1 LSAWG
6 QKVRPDILEYL
17 LFGPIKIKEENNEM
31 LGTIIGSIIGFIIIV
46 VLLALIIHTV
56 RPTSR
61 GLIERFGRYNRFAN
75 PGIVFL
81 IPFIEQLVRVNVTE
95 NMIDAG
101 LQEIITSDSLN
112 AQVDAQVYFKVRS
125 DEESVKASQYNVFN
139 YMVQIVALA
148 RTTLRNIIGTMSLK
162 EANSERGRI
171 NSSLYG
177 NLANETKNWGLE
189 IVRTELKEI
198 NPPSDVQETM
208 NKVVKASNEK
218 IAAIDFA
225 TARETQADGERRA
238 AIKVAEGQK
247 QAAILQ
253 AEGQKQA
260 KIVVAEGEAQ
270 AIKLVNESAD
280 AYFVGNA
287 QLLRKLQAVEQS
299 LTNNTK
305 VIVPTDSTLVNVIGG
320 LAGMEK

>member
-1 LSAWG
+1 MAG
-6 QKVRPDILEYL
+6 
-17 LFGPIKIKEENNEM
+17 
-31 LGTIIGSIIGFIIIV
+31 IIVGSILGFIVIFI
-46 VLLALIIHTV
+46 LLPRSIRTV

-81 IPFIEQLVRVNVTE
+81 VPFIERLIRVNITE

-112 AQVDAQVYFKVRS
+112 AQVDAQVYFKVRP
-125 DEESVKASQYNVFN
+125 DEESVKASQYSVFN

-162 EANSERGRI
+162 DANSERGKI
-171 NSSLYG
+171 NSSLYN
-177 NLANETKNWGLE
+177 NLATETKSWGLE

-198 NPPSDVQETM
+198 NPPADVQETM

-218 IAAIDFA
+218 VAAIDFA

-238 AIKVAEGQK
+238 AIKVAEGQR
-247 QAAILQ
+247 QSAILQ
-253 AEGQKQA
+253 AEGLRQA
-260 KIVVAEGEAQ
+260 KITVAEGEAQ
-270 AIKLVNESAD
+270 AIKLVNEAAD
-280 AYFVGNA
+280 QYFKGNA
-287 QLLRKLQAVEQS
+287 QLLRRLQAVEQS
-299 LTNNTK
+299 LTNNAK
-305 VIVPTDSTLVNVIGG
+305 VVVPSGSSLVNVIGE
-320 LAGMEK
+320 LAGLESNPPKK

>member
-1 LSAWG
+1 MAGIVVGL
-6 QKVRPDILEYL
+6 IL
-17 LFGPIKIKEENNEM
+17 II
-31 LGTIIGSIIGFIIIV
+31 IIGLFLSIR
-46 VLLALIIHTV
+46 TV

-61 GLIERFGRYNRFAN
+61 GLVERFGRYNRFAN
-75 PGIVFL
+75 PGIIFL
-81 IPFIEQLVRVNVTE
+81 IPFIERLIRINITE

-125 DEESVKASQYNVFN
+125 DEESVKASEYSVFN

-148 RTTLRNIIGTMSLK
+148 RTTLRNIIGTMTLK
-162 EANSERGRI
+162 EANSERGKI
-171 NSSLYG
+171 NSSLYN
-177 NLANETKNWGLE
+177 NLATETKNWGLE

-198 NPPSDVQETM
+198 NPPPDVQETM

-238 AIKVAEGQK
+238 AIKVAEGQR
-247 QAAILQ
+247 QSAILQ

-260 KIVVAEGEAQ
+260 KILVADGEAQ
-270 AIKLVNESAD
+270 AIKLVSEAAD
-280 AYFVGNA
+280 QYFKGNA
-287 QLLRKLQAVEQS
+287 QLLRQLQAVEQS
-299 LTNNTK
+299 LTNNAK
-305 VIVPTDSTLVNVIGG
+305 VVVPANTTLVNVIGG
-320 LAGMEK
+320 LAGIETIPPKK

>member
-1 LSAWG
+1 MVG
-6 QKVRPDILEYL
+6 
-17 LFGPIKIKEENNEM
+17 
-31 LGTIIGSIIGFIIIV
+31 IIVGSILGVIIIFV
-46 VLLALIIHTV
+46 FLPMSIRTV

-81 IPFIEQLVRVNVTE
+81 IPFIERLIRINTTE

-125 DEESVKASQYNVFN
+125 DAESVKSSQYSVFN
-139 YMVQIVALA
+139 YMTQIVALA
-148 RTTLRNIIGTMSLK
+148 RTTLRNIIGTMTLK
-162 EANSERGRI
+162 EANSERGKI
-171 NSSLYG
+171 NSSLYN
-177 NLANETKNWGLE
+177 NLATETKSWGLE

-198 NPPSDVQETM
+198 NPPADVQETM

-238 AIKVAEGQK
+238 AIKVAEGQR
-247 QAAILQ
+247 QSAILQ
-253 AEGQKQA
+253 AEGQKLA
-260 KIVVAEGEAQ
+260 KILVADGEAQ
-270 AIKLVNESAD
+270 AIKLVSEAAD
-280 AYFVGNA
+280 QYFKGNA
-287 QLLRKLQAVEQS
+287 QLLRQLQAVEQS
-299 LTNNTK
+299 LTNNAK
-305 VIVPTDSTLVNVIGG
+305 VVIPANTTLVNVIGG
-320 LAGMEK
+320 LAGIETIPPKK

>member
-1 LSAWG
+1 MG
-6 QKVRPDILEYL
+6 GVL
-17 LFGPIKIKEENNEM
+17 LGIV
-31 LGTIIGSIIGFIIIV
+31 LAIIVIIIF
-46 VLLALIIHTV
+46 LYLSIRTV

-81 IPFIEQLVRVNVTE
+81 IPFIERLVRINITE

-148 RTTLRNIIGTMSLK
+148 RTTLRNIIGTMTLK
-162 EANSERGRI
+162 EANSERGKI
-171 NSSLYG
+171 NTSLYN
-177 NLANETKNWGLE
+177 NLALETKSWGLE

-238 AIKVAEGQK
+238 AIKVAEGQR
-247 QAAILQ
+247 QSAILQ
-253 AEGQKQA
+253 AEGQMQA
-260 KIVVAEGEAQ
+260 KVLVADGEAQ
-270 AIKLVNESAD
+270 AIKLVNEAAD
-280 AYFVGNA
+280 RYFIGNA
-287 QLLRKLQAVEQS
+287 QLLRRLQALEQS

-305 VIVPTDSTLVNVIGG
+305 VIVPADSTLVNVIGG
-320 LAGMEK
+320 LAGIDINPPKK

>member
-1 LSAWG
+1 MVG
-6 QKVRPDILEYL
+6 TYIGIVIIVIIVIL
-17 LFGPIKIKEENNEM
+17 LFK
-31 LGTIIGSIIGFIIIV
+31 SV
-46 VLLALIIHTV
+46 RTV

-61 GLIERFGRYNRFAN
+61 GLIERFGKYDRFAN

-81 IPFIEQLVRVNVTE
+81 IPLIEQLVRINITE

-101 LQEIITSDSLN
+101 VQEIITSDSLN

-148 RTTLRNIIGTMSLK
+148 RTTLRNIIGTMTLK
-162 EANSERGRI
+162 DANSERGII
-171 NSSLYG
+171 NTALYN
-177 NLANETKNWGLE
+177 NLALETKSWGLE

-208 NKVVKASNEK
+208 NKVVKASNERV
-218 IAAIDFA
+218 AAIDFA

-238 AIKVAEGQK
+238 AIKVAEGQR
-247 QAAILQ
+247 QSAILQ
-253 AEGQKQA
+253 AEGQMQA
-260 KIVVAEGEAQ
+260 KVLVADGEAK
-270 AIKLVNESAD
+270 AIKLVNEAAD
-280 AYFVGNA
+280 KYFKGNA
-287 QLLRKLQAVEQS
+287 QLLRRLQALEQS

-305 VIVPTDSTLVNVIGG
+305 VIVPADSTLVNVIGG
-320 LAGMEK
+320 LAGIDINPPNK